1 MFKPTLKSTSGK
13 VAGAALA
20 LVGMVGGWTL
30 TADLGGFKLA
40 STGAVS
46 AAAPGFYPGVALD
59 FPSAVMA
66 AEQPVDSGSTETKV
80 EQVGDLEVSYEV
92 PVAVAPPPP
101 PAAPKCVDELTA
113 TVAGLRAAVEGI
125 VTAEHAA
132 LALDQ
137 ANTLGV
143 AANACAQEVAVLGSS
158 GMEQLAQLG
167 GQLNGLVGTIQALP
181 LVAPSPSPSPD
192 GNEAGET
199 VNPLEKGFEVFGGGL
214 EMTLDAVSGITGQ
227 VGGLLGHVLSP
238 TGQER

>member
-13 VAGAALA
+13 VAGAALVLA
-20 LVGMVGGWTL
+20 GMVGGWSL
-30 TADLGGFKLA
+30 TADLGSFKLA
-40 STGAVS
+40 SMGVVS
-46 AAAPGFYPGVALD
+46 AAAPGFQPGVALD

-66 AEQPVDSGSTETKV
+66 EQPVDSGPTETKV
-80 EQVGDLEVSYEV
+80 EQVGALEVSYEV
-92 PVAVAPPPP
+92 PVAVTPPPP
-101 PAAPKCVDELTA
+101 PAAPKCVDELTG
-113 TVAGLRAAVEGI
+113 TVAALGAAVEGI

-132 LALDQ
+132 LALEQ
-137 ANTLGV
+137 ANALGV
-143 AANACAQEVAVLGSS
+143 AANACAQEVAALGSS

-181 LVAPSPSPSPD
+181 LLAPSPSPSPGGD
-192 GNEAGET
+192 VAGET

-214 EMTLDAVSGITGQ
+214 EMTLDVVNGITGQ